1 MTIPSI
7 ADITLP
13 LLRLAASQEVSFGE
27 SVERLGKEFGLT
39 EDEIS
44 EMLPSGLQ
52 ARFAN
57 RVRWA
62 KVELG
67 MAGLVQNTKPK
78 HFSITDRGLAVLKTP
93 PLRLD
98 YKYLMQID
106 QYREKV
112 ESYRQKSQQKNRS
125 SESDRQEP
133 VQSDLGPDEQID
145 AAHQELTTALAEEL
159 LDQITSD
166 SPMKFEKLVV
176 KLMLAMGYG
185 GSRDDAGHHLGRS
198 GDGGIDGTIDE
209 DPLGLGVVYLQAK
222 RYQRGS
228 SVGRPEVQAFVGSL
242 VGHGANKGV
251 FVTTASFSQHAREYA
266 HTVPQSVILIDG
278 EELTRLM
285 IKYEVGVRKIRSIE
299 IKKIDEEFFSSYLS

>member
-13 LLRLAASQEVSFGE
+13 LLRLTVSQEISFDE
-27 SVERLGKEFGLT
+27 SVERLGKDFGLT

-57 RVRWA
+57 RVQWA
-62 KVELG
+62 KAELG

-78 HFSITDRGLAVLKTP
+78 HFSITDRGLAVLEDP
-93 PLRLD
+93 PSRLD
-98 YKYLMQID
+98 YRYLMQID
-106 QYREKV
+106 QYREKIQAQ
-112 ESYRQKSQQKNRS
+112 RRRAQQKTRT
-125 SESDRQEP
+125 SERDRQTP
-133 VQSDLGPDEQID
+133 MQSDLGPDEQID
-145 AAHQELTTALAEEL
+145 AAHQELTAALAEEL
-159 LDQITSD
+159 LDRITSD
-166 SPMKFEKLVV
+166 SPMRFERLVV

-185 GSRDDAGHHLGRS
+185 GSRDAAGHHLGRS

-222 RYQRGS
+222 RYQRGG

-266 HTVPQSVILIDG
+266 QTVPQSVILIDG

-299 IKKIDEEFFSSYLS
+299 VKKIDEEFFGSYLS